1 MNVFDLYAKLGIDS
15 SEYDKGLDDA
25 ESKSKSAGSKIA
37 SALGG
42 AAKVG
47 AAAMAA
53 IGTSAVAAGA
63 ALVNGTKGVAE
74 YGDNIDK
81 MSQKMGMS
89 AEAYQEWDAIMQ
101 HSGTSIESLQGSM
114 KTMSNQAEK
123 NAKEFQ
129 KLGISQEELAS
140 LSKEDLFSKVITGL
154 QGMEEGTERTAIA
167 SKLLGRG
174 AVELGALLNTSAEDT
189 EAMRQRV
196 HELGG
201 VMSDDAVKAAAA
213 FQDQL
218 QDMQT
223 SFQGLSR
230 NMLSEFLPSI
240 TEVMSGFTEIFSGNG
255 EGGISTVTNGVNMLV
270 DNISQAI
277 PQLLQVGSNIIVT
290 LGTAIANNLPTLLT
304 AGTQAVITIIKG
316 IVQNLPQIVKSGVE
330 AIVSLAQGI
339 SESLPQLIPAIVDAV
354 IMIAEVLIDNIDVL
368 IDAGIQIMTAL
379 IDGFIEAEPKLIEK
393 MPELLEKMA
402 IAIISGAV
410 KLGSA
415 MIKLAGVMIKN
426 FVSRIPDYA
435 KAAVKIINVI
445 SNALLGAVGGL
456 IKIGVQLVQGIWSG
470 ISSATSWLK
479 SKITG
484 WVGNVVSFLKNL
496 FGIHSP
502 STVMRDVIGKNL
514 ALGVW
519 AGWDAENPIDRI
531 NSDIEAIEQPTIT
544 AKAGITSQTVS
555 DQSQS
560 EQKTFLTEGDI
571 MRILEALSITLYNIT
586 EIDGKEIKKDSY
598 KYTLN
603 RLNDETRAVRLATGG

>member
-1 MNVFDLYAKLGIDS
+1 MDLLELFVKIGVDDS
-15 SEYDKGLDDA
+15 RLDSGLSNA
-25 ESKSKSAGSKIA
+25 ESKASGFGSKV
-37 SALGG
+37 GKVFG
-42 AAKVG
+42 TVAKVG
-47 AAAMAA
+47 VAAMAA
-53 IGTSAVAAGA
+53 IGTSTVAAGT
-63 ALVNGTKGVAE
+63 ALVNGAKGVAE

-123 NAKEFQ
+123 NAEEFQ

-140 LSKEDLFSKVITGL
+140 LSKEDLFSKVISGL

-174 AVELGALLNTSAEDT
+174 AVELGALLNTSAEET

-230 NMLSEFLPSI
+230 NMLSEFMPSL

-290 LGTAIANNLPTLLT
+290 LGTAITRNLPTLLT

-316 IVQNLPQIVKSGVE
+316 IVQNLPQIVKAGVE

-339 SESLPQLIPAIVDAV
+339 SESLPELIPAIVDAV
-354 IMIAEVLIDNIDVL
+354 MTIAEVLADNADVL
-368 IDAGIQIMTAL
+368 IDAGIQIITAL
-379 IDGFIEAEPKLIEK
+379 IDGFINAEPQFLEK
-393 MPELLEKMA
+393 MPELLEKLA
-402 IAIISGAV
+402 RALISGAV
-410 KLGSA
+410 KLGEA
-415 MIKLAGVMIKN
+415 MIKIAGIMIKN
-426 FVSRIPDYA
+426 FISKLPDYA
-435 KAAVKIINVI
+435 KAAGRIVDVI
-445 SNALLGAVGGL
+445 ANTLLGAVGGL
-456 IKIGVQLVQGIWSG
+456 IKIGVHLVEGIWKG
-470 ISSATSWLK
+470 ISSSLGWIK
-479 SKITG
+479 SRITE
-484 WVGNVVSFLKNL
+484 WVGNVVDFFKKT
-496 FGIHSP
+496 FKIGSP
-502 STVMRDVIGKNL
+502 SKVMSDEVGKWL
-514 ALGVW
+514 GLGVYE
-519 AGWDAENPIDRI
+519 GWEKNNPIDMI
-531 NSDIEAIEQPTIT
+531 NTDIDGLTNGIAVSVNSNNGNSAVKTSIIDYDRLADATVT
-544 AKAGITSQTVS
+544 AFTRAGI
-555 DQSQS
+555 
-560 EQKTFLTEGDI
+560 GI
-571 MRILEALSITLYNIT
+571 
-586 EIDGKEIKKDSY
+586 EIDKREFGRI
-598 KYTLN
+598 
-603 RLNDETRAVRLATGG
+603 TRGVIAYG

>member
-1 MNVFDLYAKLGIDS
+1 MDLLELFVKIGVDDS
-15 SEYDKGLDDA
+15 GLDSGLSNA
-25 ESKSKSAGSKIA
+25 ESKSESAGSKIA

-47 AAAMAA
+47 AVAMAA
-53 IGTSAVAAGA
+53 IGTSTVAAGT
-63 ALVNGTKGVAE
+63 ALVNGAKGVAE

-123 NAKEFQ
+123 NAEEFQ

-140 LSKEDLFSKVITGL
+140 LSKEDLFSKVISGL

-230 NMLSEFLPSI
+230 NMLSEFMPSL

-290 LGTAIANNLPTLLT
+290 LGTAITRNLPTLLT

-316 IVQNLPQIVKSGVE
+316 IVQNLPQIVKAGVE

-339 SESLPQLIPAIVDAV
+339 SESLPELIPAIVDAV
-354 IMIAEVLIDNIDVL
+354 MTIAEVLADNADVL
-368 IDAGIQIMTAL
+368 IDAGIQIITAL
-379 IDGFIEAEPKLIEK
+379 IDGFINAEPQFLEK
-393 MPELLEKMA
+393 MPELLEKLA
-402 IAIISGAV
+402 RALISGAV
-410 KLGSA
+410 KLGEA
-415 MIKLAGVMIKN
+415 MIKIAGIMIKN
-426 FVSRIPDYA
+426 FISKLPDYA
-435 KAAVKIINVI
+435 KAAGRIVDVI
-445 SNALLGAVGGL
+445 ANTLLGAVGGL

-470 ISSATSWLK
+470 ISSSLGWIK
-479 SKITG
+479 NRITE
-484 WVGNVVSFLKNL
+484 WVGNVVDFFKKVFKIS
-496 FGIHSP
+496 SP
-502 STVMRDVIGKNL
+502 SKVMRDEVGKWL
-514 ALGVW
+514 GLGVYE
-519 AGWDAENPIDRI
+519 GWENNNPVDMIKDDIGGLTNGMAVSVNTVGNSGSSSNTIIDYDRLADA
-531 NSDIEAIEQPTIT
+531 TVT
-544 AKAGITSQTVS
+544 AFTRAGI
-555 DQSQS
+555 
-560 EQKTFLTEGDI
+560 GI
-571 MRILEALSITLYNIT
+571 
-586 EIDGKEIKKDSY
+586 EIDKREFGRI
-598 KYTLN
+598 
-603 RLNDETRAVRLATGG
+603 TRGVIAYG

>member
-1 MNVFDLYAKLGIDS
+1 MDLLELFVKIGVDDS
-15 SEYDKGLDDA
+15 GLDSGLSNA
-25 ESKSKSAGSKIA
+25 ESKSESAGSKIA
-37 SALGG
+37 SVLGG

-53 IGTSAVAAGA
+53 IGTSTIAAGT
-63 ALVNGTKGVAE
+63 ALVNGAKGVAE

-123 NAKEFQ
+123 NAEEFQ

-140 LSKEDLFSKVITGL
+140 LSKEDLFSKVISGL

-174 AVELGALLNTSAEDT
+174 AVELGALLNTSAEET

-201 VMSDDAVKAAAA
+201 VMSDDAVKASAA

-230 NMLSEFLPSI
+230 NMLSEFMPSL

-277 PQLLQVGSNIIVT
+277 PKLLQVGSNIIVT
-290 LGTAIANNLPTLLT
+290 LGTAITRNLPTLLT

-316 IVQNLPQIVKSGVE
+316 IVQNLPQIVKAGVE
-330 AIVSLAQGI
+330 AIVSFAQGI
-339 SESLPQLIPAIVDAV
+339 SESLPELIPAIVDAV
-354 IMIAEVLIDNIDVL
+354 MTIAEVLADNADVL
-368 IDAGIQIMTAL
+368 IDAGIQIITAL
-379 IDGFIEAEPKLIEK
+379 IDGFINAEPQFLEK
-393 MPELLEKMA
+393 MPELLEKLA
-402 IAIISGAV
+402 RALISGAV
-410 KLGSA
+410 KLGEA
-415 MIKLAGVMIKN
+415 MIKIAGIMIKN
-426 FVSRIPDYA
+426 FISKLPEYA
-435 KAAVKIINVI
+435 KAAGRIVDVI
-445 SNALLGAVGGL
+445 ANTLLGAVGGL
-456 IKIGVQLVQGIWSG
+456 IKIGVHLVEGIWSG
-470 ISSATSWLK
+470 ISSSLGWIK
-479 SKITG
+479 NRITE
-484 WVGNVVSFLKNL
+484 WVGNVVDFFKKVFKIS
-496 FGIHSP
+496 SP
-502 STVMRDVIGKNL
+502 SKVMRDEVGKWL
-514 ALGVW
+514 GLGVYE
-519 AGWDAENPIDRI
+519 GWENNNPVDMIKDDIGGLTNGMAVSVNTVGNSGSSSNTIIDYDRLADA
-531 NSDIEAIEQPTIT
+531 TVT
-544 AKAGITSQTVS
+544 AFTRAGI
-555 DQSQS
+555 
-560 EQKTFLTEGDI
+560 GI
-571 MRILEALSITLYNIT
+571 
-586 EIDGKEIKKDSY
+586 EIDKREFGRI
-598 KYTLN
+598 
-603 RLNDETRAVRLATGG
+603 TRGVIAYG

>member
-1 MNVFDLYAKLGIDS
+1 MDLLELFVKIGVDDS
-15 SEYDKGLDDA
+15 GLDSGLSSA
-25 ESKSKSAGSKIA
+25 ESKSESAGSKIA

-47 AAAMAA
+47 AVAMAA
-53 IGTSAVAAGA
+53 IGTSTVAAGT
-63 ALVNGTKGVAE
+63 ALVNGAKGVAE

-123 NAKEFQ
+123 NAEEFQ
-129 KLGISQEELAS
+129 KLGISQEELAT
-140 LSKEDLFSKVITGL
+140 LSKEDLFSRVISGL
-154 QGMEEGTERTAIA
+154 QGMEEGTEKTAIA

-174 AVELGALLNTSAEDT
+174 ATELGALLNTSAEDT

-201 VMSDDAVKAAAA
+201 VMSDDAVKASAA

-223 SFQGLSR
+223 AFQGLSR
-230 NMLSEFLPSI
+230 NMLSEFMPSL

-255 EGGISTVTNGVNMLV
+255 EGGIAKVTNGINMLV
-270 DNISQAI
+270 DNISQVV

-290 LGTAIANNLPTLLT
+290 LGTAIAKNLPTLLT

-316 IVQNLPQIVKSGVE
+316 IVQNLPQIVKAGVE
-330 AIVSLAQGI
+330 AIVALAKGI

-379 IDGFIEAEPKLIEK
+379 IDGFIEAEPKLIQK

-402 IAIISGAV
+402 KAIISGAV

-426 FVSRIPDYA
+426 FVSKIPDYA
-435 KAAVKIINVI
+435 KAAGKIIDI
-445 SNALLGAVGGL
+445 IAKALLGAVGGL
-456 IKIGVQLVQGIWSG
+456 IKIGLQLVQGIWSG
-470 ISSATSWLK
+470 ISSGTAWIK
-479 SKITG
+479 ARITE
-484 WVGNVVSFLKNL
+484 WVGNVVDFFKKVFKIS
-496 FGIHSP
+496 SP
-502 STVMRDVIGKNL
+502 SKLMRDEVGKWVG
-514 ALGVW
+514 LGVYE
-519 AGWDAENPIDRI
+519 GWDENNPIDMI
-531 NSDIEAIEQPTIT
+531 KNDLTGFEKGMAVSVNTVGKSGSSSNTIIDYDRLADATVT
-544 AKAGITSQTVS
+544 AFTRAGI
-555 DQSQS
+555 
-560 EQKTFLTEGDI
+560 GI
-571 MRILEALSITLYNIT
+571 
-586 EIDGKEIKKDSY
+586 EIDKREFGRI
-598 KYTLN
+598 
-603 RLNDETRAVRLATGG
+603 TRGVINYA

>member
-1 MNVFDLYAKLGIDS
+1 MNLLELFVKIGVDDS
-15 SEYDKGLDDA
+15 GLDKGLSDA

-53 IGTSAVAAGA
+53 IGTSTVAAGT
-63 ALVNGTKGVAE
+63 ALVNGAKGVAE

-230 NMLSEFLPSI
+230 NMLSEFMPSI

-304 AGTQAVITIIKG
+304 AGTQAIITIIKG
-316 IVQNLPQIVKSGVE
+316 IVQNLPQIVKAGVE

-426 FVSRIPDYA
+426 FVSKIPDYA
-435 KAAVKIINVI
+435 KAAVKIIDVI

-470 ISSATSWLK
+470 IISATSWLK

-484 WVGNVVSFLKNL
+484 WVGDVVSFLKNL

-519 AGWDAENPIDRI
+519 AGWDDENPIDRI
-531 NSDIEAIEQPTIT
+531 NSDIATIEQPTLT
-544 AKAGITSQTVS
+544 AKAGLTSQTVS

-560 EQKTFLTEGDI
+560 EQKSFLTEDDL

>member
-89 AEAYQEWDAIMQ
+89 AEAYQEWDAVMQ
-101 HSGTSIESLQGSM
+101 HSGTSMETMKASM
-114 KTMSNQAEK
+114 KTLANAAETGSE
-123 NAKEFQ
+123 AFT
-129 KLGISQEELAS
+129 KLGISQEEIAS
-140 LSKEDLFSKVITGL
+140 MSQEQLFERTISALQNVED
-154 QGMEEGTERTAIA
+154 ETERTYLAG
-167 SKLLGRG
+167 KTLGRG
-174 AVELGALLNTSAEDT
+174 ATELGALLNTSAEDT
-189 EAMRQRV
+189 QKMRDRV

-230 NMLSEFLPSI
+230 NMLSEFMPSI

-316 IVQNLPQIVKSGVE
+316 MVQNLPQIVKAGVE

-560 EQKTFLTEGDI
+560 EQKSFLTEGDI

>member
-1 MNVFDLYAKLGIDS
+1 MDLLELFVKIGVDDS
-15 SEYDKGLDDA
+15 GLDSGLSSA
-25 ESKSKSAGSKIA
+25 ESKSESAGSKIA

-47 AAAMAA
+47 AVAMAA
-53 IGTSAVAAGA
+53 IGTSTVAAGT
-63 ALVNGTKGVAE
+63 ALVNGAKGVAE

-123 NAKEFQ
+123 NAEEFQ
-129 KLGISQEELAS
+129 KLGISQEELAT
-140 LSKEDLFSKVITGL
+140 LSKEDLFSRVISGL

-174 AVELGALLNTSAEDT
+174 ATELGALLNTSAEDT

-201 VMSDDAVKAAAA
+201 VMSDDAVKASAA

-223 SFQGLSR
+223 AFQGLSR
-230 NMLSEFLPSI
+230 NMLSEFMPSL

-255 EGGISTVTNGVNMLV
+255 EGGIAKVTNGINMLV
-270 DNISQAI
+270 DNISQVV

-290 LGTAIANNLPTLLT
+290 LGTAIAKNLPTLLT

-316 IVQNLPQIVKSGVE
+316 IVQNLPQIVKAGVE
-330 AIVSLAQGI
+330 AIVALAKGI

-379 IDGFIEAEPKLIEK
+379 IDGFIEAEPKLIQK

-402 IAIISGAV
+402 KAIISGAV

-426 FVSRIPDYA
+426 FVSKIPDYA
-435 KAAVKIINVI
+435 KAAGKIIDVI
-445 SNALLGAVGGL
+445 AKALLGAVGGL
-456 IKIGVQLVQGIWSG
+456 IKIGLQLVQGIWSG
-470 ISSATSWLK
+470 ISSGTAWIK
-479 SKITG
+479 ARITE
-484 WVGNVVSFLKNL
+484 WVGNVVDFFKKVFKIS
-496 FGIHSP
+496 SP
-502 STVMRDVIGKNL
+502 SKVMRDEVGKWL
-514 ALGVW
+514 GLGVYE
-519 AGWDAENPIDRI
+519 GWENNNPIDMI
-531 NSDIEAIEQPTIT
+531 KDDIGGLTNGMAVSVNTVGRSGSSSNTIIDYDKLADATVT
-544 AKAGITSQTVS
+544 AFTRAGI
-555 DQSQS
+555 
-560 EQKTFLTEGDI
+560 GI
-571 MRILEALSITLYNIT
+571 
-586 EIDGKEIKKDSY
+586 EIDKREFGRI
-598 KYTLN
+598 
-603 RLNDETRAVRLATGG
+603 TRGVINYA

>member
-1 MNVFDLYAKLGIDS
+1 MDLLELFVKIGVDDS
-15 SEYDKGLDDA
+15 GLDSGLSSA
-25 ESKSKSAGSKIA
+25 ESKSESAGSKIA

-47 AAAMAA
+47 AVAMAA
-53 IGTSAVAAGA
+53 IGTSTVAAGT
-63 ALVNGTKGVAE
+63 ALVNGAKGVAE

-123 NAKEFQ
+123 NAEEFQ
-129 KLGISQEELAS
+129 KLGISQEELAT

-174 AVELGALLNTSAEDT
+174 ATELGALLNTSAEDT

-201 VMSDDAVKAAAA
+201 VMSDDAVKASAA

-223 SFQGLSR
+223 AFQGLSR
-230 NMLSEFLPSI
+230 NMLSEFMPSL

-255 EGGISTVTNGVNMLV
+255 EGGIAKVTNGINMLV
-270 DNISQAI
+270 DNISQVV

-290 LGTAIANNLPTLLT
+290 LGTAIAKNLPTLLT

-316 IVQNLPQIVKSGVE
+316 IVQNLPQIVKAGVE
-330 AIVSLAQGI
+330 AIVALAKGI

-379 IDGFIEAEPKLIEK
+379 IDGFIEAEPKLIQK

-402 IAIISGAV
+402 KAIISGAV

-426 FVSRIPDYA
+426 FVSKIPDYA
-435 KAAVKIINVI
+435 KAAGKIIDVI
-445 SNALLGAVGGL
+445 AKALLGAVGGL
-456 IKIGVQLVQGIWSG
+456 IKIGLQLVQGIWSG
-470 ISSATSWLK
+470 ISSGTAWIK
-479 SKITG
+479 ARITE
-484 WVGNVVSFLKNL
+484 WVGNVVDFFKKVFKIS
-496 FGIHSP
+496 SP
-502 STVMRDVIGKNL
+502 SKVMRDEVGKWVG
-514 ALGVW
+514 LGVYE
-519 AGWDAENPIDRI
+519 GWEENNPIDMIKDDLTGFEKGMAVSVNTVGRSGSSS
-531 NSDIEAIEQPTIT
+531 NTIIDYDRLADATVT
-544 AKAGITSQTVS
+544 AFTRAGI
-555 DQSQS
+555 
-560 EQKTFLTEGDI
+560 GI
-571 MRILEALSITLYNIT
+571 
-586 EIDGKEIKKDSY
+586 EIDKREFGRI
-598 KYTLN
+598 
-603 RLNDETRAVRLATGG
+603 TRGVINYA

>member
-1 MNVFDLYAKLGIDS
+1 MDLLELFVKIGVDDS
-15 SEYDKGLDDA
+15 GLNSGLSNA
-25 ESKSKSAGSKIA
+25 ESKSESAGSKIA

-47 AAAMAA
+47 AVAMAA
-53 IGTSAVAAGA
+53 IGTSTVAAGT
-63 ALVNGTKGVAE
+63 ALVNGAKGVAE

-123 NAKEFQ
+123 NAEEFQ
-129 KLGISQEELAS
+129 KLGISQEELAT
-140 LSKEDLFSKVITGL
+140 LSKEDLFSRVITGL

-174 AVELGALLNTSAEDT
+174 ATELGALLNTSAEDT

-201 VMSDDAVKAAAA
+201 VMSDDAVKASAA

-223 SFQGLSR
+223 AFQGLSR
-230 NMLSEFLPSI
+230 NMLSEFMPSL
-240 TEVMSGFTEIFSGNG
+240 TEVMSGFTEIFSGNS
-255 EGGISTVTNGVNMLV
+255 EGGIAKVTNGINMLV
-270 DNISQAI
+270 DNISQAV

-290 LGTAIANNLPTLLT
+290 LGTAIVKNLPTLLT

-316 IVQNLPQIVKSGVE
+316 IVQNLPQIVKAGVE
-330 AIVSLAQGI
+330 AIVALAKGI

-379 IDGFIEAEPKLIEK
+379 IDGFIEAEPKLIQK

-402 IAIISGAV
+402 KAIISGAV

-426 FVSRIPDYA
+426 FVSKIPDYA
-435 KAAVKIINVI
+435 KAAGKIIDVI
-445 SNALLGAVGGL
+445 AKALLGAVGGL
-456 IKIGVQLVQGIWSG
+456 IKIGLQLVQGIWSG
-470 ISSATSWLK
+470 ISSGTAWIK
-479 SKITG
+479 ARITE
-484 WVGNVVSFLKNL
+484 WVGNVVDFFKKVFKIS
-496 FGIHSP
+496 SP
-502 STVMRDVIGKNL
+502 SKVMRDEVGKWL
-514 ALGVW
+514 GLGVYE
-519 AGWDAENPIDRI
+519 GWENNNPIDMI
-531 NSDIEAIEQPTIT
+531 KDDIGGLTNGMAVSVNTVGRSGSSSNTIIDYDRLADATVT
-544 AKAGITSQTVS
+544 AFTRAGI
-555 DQSQS
+555 
-560 EQKTFLTEGDI
+560 GI
-571 MRILEALSITLYNIT
+571 
-586 EIDGKEIKKDSY
+586 EIDKREFGRI
-598 KYTLN
+598 
-603 RLNDETRAVRLATGG
+603 TRGVINYA